1 MILSVTDPVIRAQL
15 AAHYRE
21 WYRIRT
27 GGRPLSPTLKCNGC
41 KQRFRREIMTRVYP
55 SNRIRQFV
63 TYCPECLKKREERI
77 K

>member
-1 MILSVTDPVIRAQL
+1 MIPSVTDPVIRSQL

-21 WYRIRT
+21 WNRIRT
-27 GGRPLSPTLKCNGC
+27 GGRPLRKDLKCNGC

-55 SNRIRQFV
+55 SIGRRQWV
-63 TYCPECLKKREERI
+63 SYCPECLKKRDERV